1 MIGGGGADD
10 GGSDRRKK
18 RRAELEVAIKGTL
31 AVQAYIR
38 ITCTIMAYLA
48 FTWSTV
54 VLLGGYVSSLQR
66 KDFQCLTV
74 ITVIEAT
81 RMIGGGGADDGGSD
95 RRKKRRA
102 ELEVAIKGTLAVQ
115 AYIRITCTIM
125 AYLAFTWSTVVLLG
139 GYVSSLQ
146 RKDFQ
151 CLTVI
156 TVIEATRLVD

>member
-1 MIGGGGADD
+1 
-10 GGSDRRKK
+10 
-18 RRAELEVAIKGTL
+18 
-31 AVQAYIR
+31 
-38 ITCTIMAYLA
+38 
-48 FTWSTV
+48 
-54 VLLGGYVSSLQR
+54 
-66 KDFQCLTV
+66 
-74 ITVIEAT
+74 
-81 RMIGGGGADDGGSD
+81 MIGGGGADDGGSD

>member
-81 RMIGGGGADDGGSD
+81 SLSNIDMQE
-95 RRKKRRA
+95 RA
-102 ELEVAIKGTLAVQ
+102 YCLVPGCWVIELEDARDRDQ
-115 AYIRITCTIM
+115 A
-125 AYLAFTWSTVVLLG
+125 
-139 GYVSSLQ
+139 
-146 RKDFQ
+146 
-151 CLTVI
+151 
-156 TVIEATRLVD
+156 